1 MNTENQTVESIEAE
15 LLNTPHTESV
25 EQHEENLA
33 PKAKK
38 AKKKKSVKDVIA
50 ENPEATVEIVET
62 PKEPIEGSFGF
73 VFAAPSFAEG
83 IELATNGKPAV
94 EAVEAIEAVKAV
106 KAVEAQEEILA
117 VEAVPATETEAAIK
131 AVKGK
136 PAVLAVEAVIAV
148 EGVKAIEAEEAI
160 LPTIES
166 CKNITEILDTDA
178 DYEDIK
184 KYGSRKWF
192 SIMDERIE
200 GLKRNSAEGFQ
211 IVGKAARRAKAALGL
226 KGKKGLKIY
235 FVHGIQK

>member
-1 MNTENQTVESIEAE
+1 MNTENAQTVESIEAE
-15 LLNTPHTESV
+15 LLNTPHTETV
-25 EQHEENLA
+25 DQHEEILA
-33 PKAKK
+33 PK
-38 AKKKKSVKDVIA
+38 AKKKKSVKEVIA

-73 VFAAPSFAEG
+73 VFAAASFEEG

-136 PAVLAVEAVIAV
+136 PAVAAVEAVIAV
-148 EGVKAIEAEEAI
+148 EGVKAVEAEEAI

-166 CKNITEILDTDA
+166 CKTITEILDTDA
-178 DYEDIK
+178 DYEDLK

-192 SIMDERIE
+192 SNMDERLE

-211 IVGKAARRAKAALGL
+211 IVGKAARRAKADLGL

-235 FVHGIQK
+235 FVHGINK